1 MKNNIITSLI
11 IIAIASSAM
20 GLLQGCSKDD
30 KYVPTIN
37 NKEERQLIKD
47 GNKLYDE
54 GNYREAEIMYNKAT
68 QVNPNSP
75 AATYNLALS
84 LTKQLKSADND
95 STKNNLTARALKLFE
110 TVPSLTKDSTLIA
123 MAHHNRGNL
132 YYENEAYS
140 EAIEAY
146 KQSLRH
152 NPSDNDTRYNLRM
165 AQLKLKE
172 QQQQQDKDKNNQNQ
186 DQQNQDQQNQDQQNQ
201 DQQNQDQQNQ
211 DQQNQDQQNQD
222 QQNQD
227 NKDQEKQNQDKQN
240 QEQQKGQKKP
250 AEPKQQNGNQQDA
263 SIKMNERNMQQVLK
277 AAQDKEDAVQR
288 KIYNAGSGQ
297 ERRERQSSRNKW

>member
-68 QVNPNSP
+68 QVNPNSS

-95 STKNNLTARALKLFE
+95 STKNNLTARALKLYE

-201 DQQNQDQQNQ
+201 E
-211 DQQNQDQQNQD
+211 

-240 QEQQKGQKKP
+240 QEQQKGQEKP

>member
-186 DQQNQDQQNQDQQNQ
+186 DQQNQNQQNQDQQNQ
-201 DQQNQDQQNQ
+201 E
-211 DQQNQDQQNQD
+211 QQNQDQQNQD

-240 QEQQKGQKKP
+240 QEQQKGQEKP

>member
-222 QQNQD
+222 
-227 NKDQEKQNQDKQN
+227 NKDQEKHNQDKQN
-240 QEQQKGQKKP
+240 QEQQKGQEKP